1 MKRILA
7 ATKCSGDFAVEAI
20 LQRLVAV
27 GIELLPALEL
37 TTHFVFQRDGFI
49 ALVERRS
56 GGFGNV
62 GAPGILCEHG
72 MAQLVWRGE
81 SAYFVAKSFE
91 RAAEIGEIEALRRF
105 GEDLKNS
112 LSV

>member
-20 LQRLVAV
+20 LQRLVAA

-56 GGFGNV
+56 DGFGNV

-72 MAQLVWRGE
+72 MAQLVWRGG

-91 RAAEIGEIEALRRF
+91 RAAEIVEIEALRRF